1 MKIGGQEFS
10 DELLAKIRRTVASEP
25 DLSRAALSRRVCQWL
40 NWRDPGGGLKEMSCR
55 VALLKLHRQGVIKL
69 PNPRA
74 GPPRRPSRRRV
85 PKASSAP
92 LLRTARGR
100 LHCSLQEL
108 GGIELVLVGSA
119 ESRASRDWTGLME
132 RHHYLGAGPLCGAQ
146 LRYLIGSRR
155 GWLGGLAFSA
165 AAWQVAARD
174 DWIGWSPAARQQ
186 NLQQVVANS
195 RYLILPHLEIPH
207 LASHVL
213 GRVVKRL
220 AADWR
225 QRYGYEPRLVET
237 YVEQQ
242 RFRGTCYRA
251 ANWIEV
257 GRTQGRGRQDR
268 TRQSQ
273 RTVKRIFVYP
283 LGRQARQQLQ
293 RAEEPAPRPA
303 AQARPGQDWAEE
315 EFGRVQLGDRRLE
328 QRLLTLARDFYAQ
341 PQAQVPQACQSRA
354 KTKAAYRFFD
364 HPETQMERLLEPHY
378 QSTCQR
384 LGQHPV
390 VLAVQDSSSLNYTAH
405 PATEHLGTIGSKL
418 EHGPVGL
425 LLHETMAFT
434 PEGTP
439 LGLLDVQCWARDR
452 TRWGQKHRRKQRPI
466 EEKESFKWLKSYQQ
480 VARAQQGCPDTRL
493 VSVGDREADIY
504 ELFQLGLA
512 DPAGPRLLV
521 RAEQDRLLS
530 EGQGHLWEHLQQ
542 QSLGGSQWVQVPRR
556 GSRPARQAR
565 LQLRWAS
572 VQLRPPQAKRQL
584 KPLSLWAVLAQET
597 DAPPDTPP
605 LCWLLLTTC
614 PVTTFQQAT
623 EKLAWYTVRW
633 NIEVYHKTLKSGC
646 QIEQRQLGSADRIEA
661 CLAIDLVVA
670 WRIFHLAKLGRETP
684 DVPCTVFFADTEWK
698 ALLAYVTKNPQP
710 PPQPPSL
717 REALRM
723 AATLGGFLG
732 RKGDGEPGTQT
743 LWLGL
748 QRLDDLAAMW
758 NFMSCHFAP
767 QLRSPPVSRAPTC
780 G

>member
-10 DELLAKIRRTVASEP
+10 DELLAKLRQTVVSEP
-25 DLSRAALSRRVCQWL
+25 SLSRAVLSRRVCQWL
-40 NWRDPGGGLKEMSCR
+40 NWRGPNGRLKEMSCR
-55 VALLKLHRQGVIKL
+55 VALLKLERQGVIEL
-69 PNPRA
+69 PASRP
-74 GPPRRPSRRRV
+74 GPPRPVFGRQVRRSVARAGRGGGRV
-85 PKASSAP
+85 QV
-92 LLRTARGR
+92 R
-100 LHCSLQEL
+100 CSLKEL
-108 GGIELVLVGSA
+108 GGVELVLVGSA
-119 ESRASRDWTGLME
+119 DSRTSRDWTGLME

-146 LRYLIGSRR
+146 LRYLIGSRL

-195 RYLILPHLEIPH
+195 RFLILPHLEIAH

-213 GRVVKRL
+213 GRVVQRL

-225 QRYGYEPRLVET
+225 QRYGYEPRLLET
-237 YVEQQ
+237 YVEQK

-273 RTVKRIFVYP
+273 RTVKRIYVYP
-283 LGRQARQQLQ
+283 LGRRARQQLQ
-293 RAEEPAPRPA
+293 RVDEPARRPVGR
-303 AQARPGQDWAEE
+303 ARPGQDWAEE
-315 EFGRVQLGDRRLE
+315 EFGPVQLGDRRLE

-341 PQAQVPQACQSRA
+341 PQAQVPQACRSRA

-364 HPETQMERLLEPHY
+364 HPETEMERLLEPHY

-384 LGQHPV
+384 VGSHPV
-390 VLAVQDSSSLNYTAH
+390 VLAVQDTSSLNYTAH
-405 PATEHLGTIGSKL
+405 PATERLGTIGSKL

-425 LLHETMAFT
+425 LLHDTMAFT

-439 LGLLDVQCWARDR
+439 LGLLDVQCWARDQ
-452 TRWGQKHRRKQRPI
+452 TTWGKKHRRKQRPI

-480 VARAQQGCPDTRL
+480 VARAQRGCPDTRL

-504 ELFQLGLA
+504 ELFQLALA
-512 DPAGPRLLV
+512 DPAGPQLLV

-530 EGQGHLWEHLQQ
+530 EGQAHLWEHLENQPV
-542 QSLGGSQWVQVPRR
+542 GGSQWVQVPRR
-556 GSRPARQAR
+556 GPRPARQAL
-565 LQLRWAS
+565 LQLRWAGVTLS
-572 VQLRPPQAKRQL
+572 PPHDKRRR

-597 DAPPDTPP
+597 EAPPGTQP

-614 PVTTFQQAT
+614 PVTSFQQAA

-684 DVPCTVFFADTEWK
+684 DVPCTVFFADIEWK

-710 PPQPPSL
+710 SPQPPSL
-717 REALRM
+717 REAMRLV
-723 AATLGGFLG
+723 ATLGGFLG

-758 NFMSCHFAP
+758 NFMSFHFAP
-767 QLRSPPVSRAPTC
+767 QLRSPPVSRAPTY

>member
-1 MKIGGQEFS
+1 VKIGGQEIS
-10 DELLAKIRRTVASEP
+10 DQLLTRIRQTVESEP
-25 DLSRAALSRRVCQWL
+25 GLSRAALSRRVCQWL
-40 NWRDPGGGLKEMSCR
+40 NWRGAHGKLQQMSCR
-55 VALLKLHRQGVIKL
+55 VALLKLHRQGVIEL
-69 PNPRA
+69 PASRP
-74 GPPRRPSRRRV
+74 GPPRRLSRRRV
-85 PKASSAP
+85 HRSSGAP
-92 LLRTARGR
+92 SARAEGGKVR
-100 LHCSLQEL
+100 CSLKEV
-108 GGIELVLVGSA
+108 GAVELVLVGSA
-119 ESRASRDWTGLME
+119 DSRASRDWTALME

-146 LRYLIGSRR
+146 LRYLIGSRL

-165 AAWQVAARD
+165 AAWQVAGRD
-174 DWIGWSPAARQQ
+174 QWIGWNGVARQQ

-195 RYLILPHLEIPH
+195 RFLILPHREVPH

-213 GRVVKRL
+213 GLVVKRL

-225 QRYGYEPRLVET
+225 HRYGYEPRLIET

-273 RTVKRIFVYP
+273 GTVKRIYVYP

-293 RAEEPAPRPA
+293 RVAEPARRPV
-303 AQARPGQDWAEE
+303 ARAKPGQDWAEE

-364 HPETQMERLLEPHY
+364 HSRTKMERLLEPHY
-378 QSTCQR
+378 QSTSQR
-384 LGQHPV
+384 IGQHRV
-390 VLAVQDSSSLNYTAH
+390 VLAVQDTSSLNYTVH
-405 PATEHLGTIGSKL
+405 PATERLGSIGSKL

-425 LLHETMAFT
+425 LLHDTMAFT

-439 LGLLDVQCWARDR
+439 LGLLDVQCWARDQA
-452 TRWGQKHRRKQRPI
+452 TWGKKHRRKQRPI

-480 VARAQQGCPDTRL
+480 VARAQQGCPDTML

-504 ELFQLGLA
+504 ELFQLARA
-512 DPAGPRLLV
+512 DPSGPQLLI

-530 EGQGHLWEHLQQ
+530 EGQAHLWEHLEKQAV
-542 QSLGGSQWVQVPRR
+542 GGSQWVQVPRR
-556 GSRPARQAR
+556 GPRPARQAQ
-565 LQLRWAS
+565 LQLRWAR
-572 VQLRPPQAKRQL
+572 VTLKAPQDQRRL

-597 DAPPDTPP
+597 EAPPGTPP
-605 LCWLLLTTC
+605 LSWLLLTTC
-614 PVTTFQQAT
+614 PVTSFQQAS

-646 QIEQRQLGSADRIEA
+646 QIEQRQLGLADRIEA

-684 DVPCTVFFADTEWK
+684 DVPCTVFFAETEWK

-717 REALRM
+717 REAMRLV
-723 AATLGGFLG
+723 ATLGGFLG

-758 NFMSCHFAP
+758 NFMSFHFAP
-767 QLRSPPVSRAPTC
+767 QLRSPPVSRASTY